1 MLSDD
6 LQLIFVH
13 ITRTGGT
20 SIEAALAG
28 QDWWN
33 ISPQTKH
40 MSARQIRTQCGEQK
54 WNNYIKFSIVR
65 NPWDRVVSMFA
76 TGWWMGDD
84 RQPDAQAEFE
94 HFIENLSPHPN
105 EIYSSLMYSEIINE
119 NLDMVVRYEALQEG
133 FDKIC
138 DLIERPSKILGREE
152 SRERLHY
159 SVYYNDTTRRKVGD
173 LFRKDIDDYQYFFE
187 ETETFSAAALSVLC
201 EAAIMRRSPPAA
213 PVPVKESSD
222 RLLWLGP
229 RLSVPVT
236 RMLRR
241 ARNGL
246 LARAGGIG
254 RL

>member
-1 MLSDD
+1 
-6 LQLIFVH
+6 
-13 ITRTGGT
+13 
-20 SIEAALAG
+20 
-28 QDWWN
+28 
-33 ISPQTKH
+33 
-40 MSARQIRTQCGEQK
+40 
-54 WNNYIKFSIVR
+54 
-65 NPWDRVVSMFA
+65 MFA

-201 EAAIMRRSPPAA
+201 EAATMRRSPPAA

-246 LARAGGIG
+246 LVRAGGIE